1 MVNNVRHIY
10 IHDTNRSYLGIGY
23 NNIKGD
29 DNSIF
34 SKNMVGQ
41 HMNAADRKQLEIAH
55 LKLDD
60 VRQDIVNLKNDM
72 EKAHEK
78 TEESLRFIKENL
90 FNPHE
95 GLWAETKL
103 NTQFRE
109 NTTKWRGVIGV
120 GFVALLVEKV
130 WSMFTGG

>member
-1 MVNNVRHIY
+1 
-10 IHDTNRSYLGIGY
+10 
-23 NNIKGD
+23 
-29 DNSIF
+29 
-34 SKNMVGQ
+34 
-41 HMNAADRKQLEIAH
+41 MNQQDRKQLEIAH

-60 VRQDIVNLKNDM
+60 VRQDIVELKNDM

-103 NTQFRE
+103 NSQFRQ
-109 NTTKWRGVIGV
+109 NTTKWRGVIGTGFV
-120 GFVALLVEKV
+120 GFFIKHI
-130 WSMFTGG
+130 WDMFGTN